1 VDQAEDEADS
11 PTVSVGLENALVW
24 AVLHR
29 LGCGAQQVEQARIT
43 VDFFVCLLYGR
54 LLVAIAALIQ
64 RCWAVAIV
72 LVVLAFWP
80 YERATKSTD
89 DWAAATRALL

>member
-1 VDQAEDEADS
+1 M
-11 PTVSVGLENALVW
+11 
-24 AVLHR
+24 
-29 LGCGAQQVEQARIT
+29 
-43 VDFFVCLLYGR
+43 DFFVCLLYGR

-89 DWAAATRALL
+89 DWAAATRALLNFRSSQRRNRHIVCGSFVACCSRPLRSTL